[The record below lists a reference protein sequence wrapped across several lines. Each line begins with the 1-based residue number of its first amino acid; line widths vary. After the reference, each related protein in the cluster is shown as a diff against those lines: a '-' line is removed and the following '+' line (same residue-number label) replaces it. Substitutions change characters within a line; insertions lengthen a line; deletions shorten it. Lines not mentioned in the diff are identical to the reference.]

1 MKVEEYEEPPRD
13 MLATAGLTSHLRFSS
28 LGKNE
33 DASVDA
39 GVGLTAPNQA
49 SERPKEVAVS
59 PDSNQV
65 EAPGEDFEQNDQNW
79 YAIRRL

>member
-13 MLATAGLTSHLRFSS
+13 MLATAGLASHLRFSS

-39 GVGLTAPNQA
+39 GVGLTAPNQE
-49 SERPKEVAVS
+49 SEKPNKGALS
-59 PDSNQV
+59 PNSNPV
-65 EAPGEDFEQNDQNW
+65 EALGED
-79 YAIRRL
+79 L